1 MDPVR
6 LKRAVL
12 MFLAEFV
19 VWLLAF
25 IVIGAIRGDWS
36 SLLHN
41 GSLLLMAVL
50 FSGISAFFD
59 YTKGAG
65 KK

>member
-1 MDPVR
+1 
-6 LKRAVL
+6 